1 MRLGFAKYRE
11 DQQNLFER
19 RRNEDGFSNAH
30 LHDESALRCGSDVI
44 TPFEMLLW
52 SSSPKRPGTKE
63 PA

>member
-44 TPFEMLLW
+44 TPFEMLL
-52 SSSPKRPGTKE
+52 
-63 PA
+63 